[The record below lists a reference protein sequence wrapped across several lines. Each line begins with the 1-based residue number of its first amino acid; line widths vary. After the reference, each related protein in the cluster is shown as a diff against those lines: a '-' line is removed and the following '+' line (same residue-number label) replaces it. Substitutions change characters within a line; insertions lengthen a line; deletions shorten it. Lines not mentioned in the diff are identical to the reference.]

1 MASSPSVSVVIP
13 THRRREALR
22 RTLLSLGDQIVGP
35 ESFEV
40 VVSVDGSEDGTL
52 QMLSELDMPFA
63 LRWIAGERRG
73 RAVAC
78 NAAIAEA
85 RADVLVILDDDMI
98 AAPELI
104 ARHLEHHPPGS
115 RACVLGAVPVGLI
128 DSSPLAARYVKD
140 KFDAHLA
147 RLGDSEHLNRPRS
160 FYTGNASVRTA
171 VIREVGGFDEGFG
184 FYGNEDVELALRLR
198 AAAVRLDYDPRA
210 LAEQRYDKDLR
221 GLERDTFEKGGTTVL
236 LARRHPEVFG
246 ELRLASP
253 REHSRPWLAARSALL
268 ASTRAWPGLASRVFA
283 VAGLLERLGF
293 WRAPL
298 FYRAA
303 LDYAFWAGVGAEL
316 LNSGENGELAGLAED
331 LNRGPIDLLLH
342 G

>member
-1 MASSPSVSVVIP
+1 MGSPPSVSVVVP

-22 RTLLSLGDQIVGP
+22 RALLALADQSVGP
-35 ESFEV
+35 ETFEV

-52 QMLSELDMPFA
+52 RMLSELDVPFA
-63 LRWIAGERRG
+63 LRWVAGERRG
-73 RAVAC
+73 RAAAC

-85 RADVLVILDDDMI
+85 RAEVLVILDDDMI
-98 AAPELI
+98 PAPELV
-104 ARHLEHHPPGS
+104 ARHLRHHPPAS

-147 RLGDSEHLNRPRS
+147 RLGDPEHLNRPRS
-160 FYTGNASVRTA
+160 FYTGNASVRTE

-184 FYGNEDVELALRLR
+184 SYGNEDVELALRLR
-198 AAAVRLDYDPRA
+198 AAAVSLEYEPKA
-210 LAEQRYDKDLR
+210 VAEQRYEKDLR

-246 ELRLASP
+246 ELRLGSL
-253 REHSRPWLAARSALL
+253 REHSRSWLAVRSVLL
-268 ASTRAWPGLASRVFA
+268 AATRARPALASRLFA
-283 VAGLLERLGF
+283 LSGSLERLGL

-298 FYRAA
+298 LYRAA
-303 LDYAFWAGVGAEL
+303 LDYAFWAGVCAEL
-316 LNSGENGELAGLAED
+316 EPDENGELARLAED
-331 LNRGPIDLLLH
+331 LNRGPIAFLLH
-342 G
+342 R

>member
-1 MASSPSVSVVIP
+1 MPSPPSVSVVIP
-13 THRRREALR
+13 TRRRQQALR
-22 RTLLSLGDQIVGP
+22 RALLSLGDQSVGP
-35 ESFEV
+35 GSLEAV
-40 VVSVDGSEDGTL
+40 VAVDGSEDGTL
-52 QMLSELDMPFA
+52 RMLRELDLPFA
-63 LRWIAGERRG
+63 LRWVAGERRG
-73 RAVAC
+73 RAAAC

-85 RADVLVILDDDMI
+85 RAEVLVILDDDMI
-98 AAPELI
+98 PAPELI
-104 ARHLEHHPPGS
+104 ERHLEHHPQGS

-128 DSSPLAARYVKD
+128 DSSPSAARYVKD

-147 RLGDSEHLNRPRS
+147 RLGDPEHLNRPRS
-160 FYTGNASVRTA
+160 FYTGNTSVRTD
-171 VIREVGGFDEGFG
+171 VLREVGGFDEGFG

-198 AAAVRLDYDPRA
+198 AAGVRLQYEPRA

-246 ELRLASP
+246 DLRLRSL
-253 REHSRPWLAARSALL
+253 REHSRPWLAARSVLL
-268 ASTRAWPGLASRVFA
+268 AATRARPGLAGRVFA
-283 VAGLLERLGF
+283 AAGVLERLGL

-298 FYRAA
+298 FYRAV

-316 LNSGENGELAGLAED
+316 LDSEENGELASLAED
-331 LNRGPIDLLLH
+331 LNRGPISLLLH